1 MEIKTYKPSLNDLD
15 ELKKLLKKKYGNID
29 GFEYF
34 LSEFG
39 KAFSYCLENSNIQFL
54 PISGIENEEL
64 QAHVALII
72 DKRLPK
78 GEAFFGFLEAPNDT
92 EVFGL
97 MWNALTNEARGRGV
111 NVLKG
116 PINGSIW
123 HQYRCVK
130 DTDGSPWFKT
140 EMLTELYYYN
150 LLQSQKP
157 ITQVEYFSASREP
170 YDIVLK
176 LINPE
181 SLNKM
186 KSYGFSMKVAEQIT
200 QSDLKTIAN
209 ISRQVFKDNWGY
221 TELNDQEF
229 AGLYSAGE
237 INKNLN
243 ALYLLY
249 KGDDI
254 IGFCSTFKEN
264 KSTLLLKTICVLPEY
279 RGLGLGNALAYKIHE
294 DAKKDN
300 IKKIIYALIREGNSI
315 SNFPKDGTVTLR
327 RYSAF
332 EFKI

>member
-1 MEIKTYKPSLNDLD
+1 MGIKAYKANSNIDDLK
-15 ELKKLLKKKYGNID
+15 ELLKKKYENIG

-34 LSEFG
+34 LSEFN
-39 KAFSYCLENSNIQFL
+39 KAFSYCIGNDNIQFF
-54 PISGIENEEL
+54 PISGSENAEL

-72 DKRLPK
+72 DKRLSK
-78 GEAFFGFLEAPNDT
+78 GEAFFGFLEVPNNL
-92 EVFGL
+92 EVFGS
-97 MWNALTNEARGRGV
+97 MWNALTKEARSRGISL
-111 NVLKG
+111 LKG

-130 DTDGSPWFKT
+130 ETNGSPWFKT
-140 EMLTELYYYN
+140 EMLTEAYYYN
-150 LLQSQKP
+150 LLQSQNQSAE
-157 ITQVEYFSASREP
+157 IEYFSASREP

-181 SLNKM
+181 SLSKM
-186 KSYGFSMKVAEQIT
+186 KSYGFSMKVAEDVT
-200 QSDLKTIAN
+200 PSDLKIIAN

-229 AGLYSAGE
+229 AGLYSAHE

-249 KGDDI
+249 KGDVI

-264 KSTLLLKTICVLPEY
+264 DSTLLLKTICVLPEY

-294 DAKKDN
+294 DAKKGG

-315 SNFPKDGTVTLR
+315 SNFPKEGTVTMR

-332 EFKI
+332 EFRI

>member
-1 MEIKTYKPSLNDLD
+1 MDIKTYKPSSNAD
-15 ELKKLLKKKYGNID
+15 ELKELLNKKYGNIG

-34 LSEFG
+34 LSEFN
-39 KAFSYCLENSNIQFL
+39 KAFSYCVENDNIQFL
-54 PISGIENEEL
+54 PISGFENGEL
-64 QAHVALII
+64 QAHIALII

-78 GEAFFGFLEAPNDT
+78 GEAFFGFLEVPNNV
-92 EVFGL
+92 EVFEL
-97 MWNALTNEARGRGV
+97 MWNILTREARSRGIG
-111 NVLKG
+111 VLKG

-123 HQYRCVK
+123 HQYRCMK

-140 EMLTELYYYN
+140 EMLTEGYYYSF
-150 LLQSQKP
+150 LQSEKP
-157 ITQVEYFSASREP
+157 SAEIGYFSASREP

-181 SLNKM
+181 SLSKM
-186 KSYGFSMKVAEQIT
+186 ESFGFSMKVAELIT
-200 QSDLKTIAN
+200 QSDLKTIAD

-229 AGLYSAGE
+229 TGLYSAGE

-249 KGDDI
+249 KGDAI

-264 KSTLLLKTICVLPEY
+264 DSTLLLKTICVLSEY

-294 DAKKDN
+294 DAKKDG
-300 IKKIIYALIREGNSI
+300 IKKIIYALMREGNSI
-315 SNFPKDGTVTLR
+315 SNFPKDGTVTMR
-327 RYSAF
+327 HYSAF

>member
-1 MEIKTYKPSLNDLD
+1 MEIKTYKPSSNTSELN
-15 ELKKLLKKKYGNID
+15 ELLKKKYGNIG

-34 LSEFG
+34 LSEFN
-39 KAFSYCLENSNIQFL
+39 KAFSYCVENDNIEFL
-54 PISGIENEEL
+54 PISGYKNGGL
-64 QAHVALII
+64 QAHIALIT

-78 GEAFFGFLEAPNDT
+78 GEAFFGFLEVSDNV
-92 EVFGL
+92 EVFGS
-97 MWNALTNEARGRGV
+97 MWNALTKEARSRGIG
-111 NVLKG
+111 VLKG
-116 PINGSIW
+116 PVNGSIW

-130 DTDGSPWFKT
+130 ETDSSPWFKT
-140 EMLTELYYYN
+140 EMLTEAYYYN
-150 LLQSQKP
+150 FLQSEKP
-157 ITQVEYFSASREP
+157 SAEIEYFSASREP
-170 YDIVLK
+170 YDMVLK

-181 SLNKM
+181 SLKKM
-186 KSYGFSMKVAEQIT
+186 RSFGFSMKVAGEIS

-249 KGDDI
+249 KGDTI

-264 KSTLLLKTICVLPEY
+264 ESTLLLKTICVLPEY
-279 RGLGLGNALAYKIHE
+279 RGMGLGNALAYKIHE

-315 SNFPKDGTVTLR
+315 SNFPKDGTVTMR

>member
-1 MEIKTYKPSLNDLD
+1 ME
-15 ELKKLLKKKYGNID
+15 GVVV
-29 GFEYF
+29 
-34 LSEFG
+34 
-39 KAFSYCLENSNIQFL
+39 
-54 PISGIENEEL
+54 SGIQQLGIGVKNVAEAWKWYRKYLGMDIKVFEE
-64 QAHVALII
+64 
-72 DKRLPK
+72 
-78 GEAFFGFLEAPNDT
+78 
-92 EVFGL
+92 
-97 MWNALTNEARGRGV
+97 MWNVLTKEARSRGIS
-111 NVLKG
+111 VLKG
-116 PINGSIW
+116 PINGSVW

-130 DTDGSPWFKT
+130 ETDGSPWFKT
-140 EMLTELYYYN
+140 EMLTEAYYYN

-157 ITQVEYFSASREP
+157 CVEIGYFSASREP

-186 KSYGFSMKVAEQIT
+186 VSYGFSMKIAENIT
-200 QSDLKTIAN
+200 PSDLKTIAN

-221 TELNDQEF
+221 TELNEQEF
-229 AGLYSAGE
+229 TGLYSAHE

-249 KGDDI
+249 KDYSI

-264 KSTLLLKTICVLPEY
+264 ESTLLLKTICVLPEY

-294 DAKKDN
+294 DAKRDG
-300 IKKIIYALIREGNSI
+300 IKKIIYALMREGNSI
-315 SNFPKDGTVTLR
+315 SNFPKEGTVTMR

>member
-1 MEIKTYKPSLNDLD
+1 MEIKTYIAGSNTD
-15 ELKKLLKKKYGNID
+15 ELKDLIKKKYGNIG

-34 LSEFG
+34 FNEFN
-39 KAFSYCLENSNIQFL
+39 KAFSYCVENNNIQFL
-54 PISGIENEEL
+54 PISGSENGEL

-72 DKRLPK
+72 DKRLSK
-78 GEAFFGFLEAPNDT
+78 GEAFFGFLEVPNNL
-92 EVFGL
+92 EVFGS
-97 MWNALTNEARGRGV
+97 MWNALTKEAQSRGISL
-111 NVLKG
+111 LKG

-130 DTDGSPWFKT
+130 ETDGSPWFKT
-140 EMLTELYYYN
+140 EMLAEEYYYN

-157 ITQVEYFSASREP
+157 RAEIEYFSASREP
-170 YDIVLK
+170 YDIVLQ

-181 SLNKM
+181 SLSKM
-186 KSYGFSMKVAEQIT
+186 KSYGFSMKVAEDVT
-200 QSDLKTIAN
+200 PSDLKIIAN

-229 AGLYSAGE
+229 ARLYSAGE

-249 KGDDI
+249 KGDVI

-264 KSTLLLKTICVLPEY
+264 DSTLLLKTICVLPEY

-294 DAKKDN
+294 DAKKDG

-315 SNFPKDGTVTLR
+315 SNFPKEGTVTMR